1 MTKELSLTPRPDTFE
16 SLQSDL
22 EKRRRILDSQLRT
35 IIATIR
41 SDVGANGYLALH
53 VINQLLKTGY
63 DVRGTIRSRKADD
76 KLRATFPEYYGGRLT
91 TTFVEDLAN
100 PELFR
105 EAFDENTVGAIHV
118 ASPTHA
124 RTEDAVRDMLNPAV
138 KGAIGILEAAKI
150 YAGPSFHR
158 VVHLSSTAAI
168 MDSKKGP
175 RPGYTYTNSDWNPV
189 TFEEAAAIEDH
200 VSLYVASKALS
211 EKAVWAWMT
220 EHKPKFDLACVNPT
234 MVFGPHL
241 ETISNMDEFT
251 STAKFLWRLVDAA
264 EIPQLMWAGCVDVRD
279 TAAMTVAAF
288 EKHEAGGQR
297 LFLTALAEVLGR
309 DMNLDDPERDSTL
322 GILTSHKNSRN
333 GVPHSL
339 SNYNGFFPG
348 MPGWNKNESEC
359 GFMQLHLRNIDGTVK
374 LQSANLRQ
382 MPEIH
387 LGFFS

>member
-1 MTKELSLTPRPDTFE
+1 MPSTT
-16 SLQSDL
+16 
-22 EKRRRILDSQLRT
+22 SQT
-35 IIATIR
+35 VIVT
-41 SDVGANGYLALH
+41 GANGYLALH

-150 YAGPSFHR
+150 YADPSFHR

-200 VSLYVASKALS
+200 LSLYVASKALS

-297 LFLTALAEVLGR
+297 LLLARHFDWQTAADIARDELPNFRERFPVGRPGTGRSEALKHIHQYDGSKAVNVLGVEYRPLSQTVR
-309 DMNLDDPERDSTL
+309 DTL
-322 GILTSHKNSRN
+322 GQFLAVEGGKDH
-333 GVPHSL
+333 
-339 SNYNGFFPG
+339 
-348 MPGWNKNESEC
+348 
-359 GFMQLHLRNIDGTVK
+359 
-374 LQSANLRQ
+374 
-382 MPEIH
+382 
-387 LGFFS
+387 

>member
-1 MTKELSLTPRPDTFE
+1 MPSTT
-16 SLQSDL
+16 
-22 EKRRRILDSQLRT
+22 SQ
-35 IIATIR
+35 IIIVT
-41 SDVGANGYLALH
+41 GANGYLALH
-53 VINQLLKTGY
+53 VINQLL
-63 DVRGTIRSRKADD
+63 R
-76 KLRATFPEYYGGRLT
+76 RATTCVAQSDLGWQTTSFKPHFATITGGRLT
-91 TTFVEDLAN
+91 TAFVEDLAN

-150 YAGPSFHR
+150 YASPSFRR

-168 MDSKKGP
+168 TDSKKGP

-241 ETISNMDEFT
+241 ESISNMDEFT

-297 LFLTALAEVLGR
+297 LFANQQSMTRATIPHVPGPPGRAFASKVVIVASGMFNTLELLKLSFIGPAEELAAFDTPLAKHHPGVGTNMHDNYEGVLYGTFGLTNNAF
-309 DMNLDDPERDSTL
+309 
-322 GILTSHKNSRN
+322 K
-333 GVPHSL
+333 
-339 SNYNGFFPG
+339 
-348 MPGWNKNESEC
+348 
-359 GFMQLHLRNIDGTVK
+359 
-374 LQSANLRQ
+374 
-382 MPEIH
+382 
-387 LGFFS
+387 